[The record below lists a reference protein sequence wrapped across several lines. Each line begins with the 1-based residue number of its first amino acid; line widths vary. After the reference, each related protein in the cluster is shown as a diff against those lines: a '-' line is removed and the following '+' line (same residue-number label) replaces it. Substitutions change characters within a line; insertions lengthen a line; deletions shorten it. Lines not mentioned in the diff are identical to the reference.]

1 MCITETGK
9 VFVRLNDD
17 TIREFTEAAAEYA
30 RQILGEVISLRDQVS
45 DIISS
50 ASSISDEAVEQ
61 ILDATSQVAAM
72 KRDLDEQEVRMT
84 GIADR
89 CQEMQTATESAAT
102 SATQSQQSASDSAEL
117 AEKWANYMEDT
128 VDGNEYSAKYY
139 ATSITGDKD
148 YVDQKAVEVGDY
160 AMSAQQAADTA
171 QAVTDLY
178 NITEPDIDTIVDGG
192 E

>member
-30 RQILGEVISLRDQVS
+30 RQILGEVISLRDQIN
-45 DIISS
+45 DIIGS
-50 ASSISDEAVEQ
+50 ATSISDDAVEQ
-61 ILDATSQVAAM
+61 ILNATSQVAAM
-72 KRDLDEQEVRMT
+72 KRDLDEQETRMT

-117 AEKWANYMEDT
+117 AKKWANYMEDT
-128 VDGNEYSAKYY
+128 VDGEEYSSKYY
-139 ATSITGDKD
+139 ATSISGDKD
-148 YVDQKAVEVGDY
+148 YVDEKAMEVGEY
-160 AMSAQQAADTA
+160 ASAAQQAADTA
-171 QAVTDLY
+171 QSVTDLY

>member
-50 ASSISDEAVEQ
+50 ASSISDEAVER
-61 ILDATSQVAAM
+61 ILDATSEVARM
-72 KRDLDEQEVRMT
+72 QGEMNEQEQRINAINT
-84 GIADR
+84 QINQA
-89 CQEMQTATESAAT
+89 QQSAES
-102 SATQSQQSASDSAEL
+102 SATQAAQSQQIASDSAEL
-117 AEKWANYMEDT
+117 AKKWANYMDGT
-128 VDGNEYSAKYY
+128 VDGEEYSSKYY

-148 YVDQKAVEVGDY
+148 YVDQKATEVGEY
-160 AMSAQQAADTA
+160 AASAQQAADTA

>member
-1 MCITETGK
+1 MCVTDTGK
-9 VFVRLNDD
+9 VYIRLSDD
-17 TIREFTEAAAEYA
+17 QLVEFTGAAAQYA
-30 RQILGEVISLRDQVS
+30 VSLLG
-45 DIISS
+45 DIISLKDQVEQIIS
-50 ASSISDEAVEQ
+50 GATAISDEAVEQ
-61 ILDATSQVAAM
+61 ILNATSQVAAM

-102 SATQSQQSASDSAEL
+102 SAAQSQQSANDSAEL
-117 AEKWANYMEDT
+117 AKKWANYMEDT
-128 VDGNEYSAKYY
+128 VDGEEYSSKYY
-139 ATSITGDKD
+139 ATSISGDKD
-148 YVDQKAVEVGDY
+148 YVDEKATEVGEY
-160 AMSAQQAADTA
+160 ASAAQQAADTA